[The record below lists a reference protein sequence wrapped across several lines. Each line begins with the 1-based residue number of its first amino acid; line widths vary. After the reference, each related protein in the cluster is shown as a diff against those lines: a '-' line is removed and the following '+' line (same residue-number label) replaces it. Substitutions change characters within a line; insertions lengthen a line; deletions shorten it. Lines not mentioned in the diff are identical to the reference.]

1 LIAKKVVYNVQC
13 AHRGMSLNHT
23 KGNRMSAARVMG
35 GLTLCLLAGLGREAA
50 AQNAAP
56 PGVYTAEQSTRGE
69 EVYRKECS
77 RCHSTKDHSSADF
90 RQSWNGQSVRAL
102 FDYLRFTMPDDDP
115 AALNEQQ
122 YLDVTAYL
130 LKLNGMPSGESAL
143 VADTTALK
151 KLVIDIKAPGP
162 AERSGPSLR
171 RLFRSTR

>member
-1 LIAKKVVYNVQC
+1 
-13 AHRGMSLNHT
+13 MF
-23 KGNRMSAARVMG
+23 AARFIG
-35 GLTLCLLAGLGREAA
+35 GLTLGLLAGLSSVAA
-50 AQNAAP
+50 AQNAPASP
-56 PGVYTAEQSTRGE
+56 APGVYTVEQGARGE

-77 RCHSTKDHSSADF
+77 RCHSTKDHSSPDF

-151 KLVIDIKAPGP
+151 KLVIDIKAPGS
-162 AERSGPSLR
+162 ADRSGEPLR